1 MRELGTL
8 GRVLSGGS
16 GGSVG
21 LCELRVLGA
30 VDGLLKDGLGLV
42 ELELGLE
49 VLEVVGIAGRIGSTA
64 SVGEVELVV
73 KDLVTRVSPVAFPTT
88 TLLDLLGIL
97 ANMTMLR
104 EIARQML
111 LRSSGAIGQAG
122 VVLVV
127 ELVRTSHGC

>member
-1 MRELGTL
+1 MRQLGTL
-8 GRVLSGGS
+8 GRVLGGGS

-21 LCELRVLGA
+21 LCELWVLSA
-30 VDGLLKDGLGLV
+30 VDGLLKDRLGLV

-64 SVGEVELVV
+64 SIGEVELVV
-73 KDLVTRVSPVAFPTT
+73 KNLITRVAPVAFSSTA
-88 TLLDLLGIL
+88 LLDLLGVL
-97 ANMTMLR
+97 ANMTVLR

-111 LRSSGAIGQAG
+111 LRSSRAIGQAG

-127 ELVRTSHGC
+127 ELVRASHVD